1 MIKQLCHWVHGVFFC
16 NFKVQTLLPF
26 DFMWLLS
33 QWELLRN
40 IYWTL
45 LRTRHWIEREL
56 YKALRVMTFV
66 FPVLFRAI
74 LPACTLRLVLFL
86 EWTSACILVPLFPS
100 SRRWPDP
107 FHCPVCP
114 CCFSIWL
121 APVHLWWPSPGISS
135 RNSHLLIK
143 EIALPLQYSIP
154 EQTSSLSQNIS
165 IIAIHVHQLNFEFL
179 EDKGYIMYHVH
190 VASVIVVP
198 NTV

>member
-1 MIKQLCHWVHGVFFC
+1 MRIIKKHILNTSYVPDTGLRESYTKLFVSWPSSSRFYFVPFFQRALCASF
-16 NFKVQTLLPF
+16 
-26 DFMWLLS
+26 
-33 QWELLRN
+33 
-40 IYWTL
+40 
-45 LRTRHWIEREL
+45 
-56 YKALRVMTFV
+56 
-66 FPVLFRAI
+66 
-74 LPACTLRLVLFL
+74 FL
-86 EWTSACILVPLFPS
+86 EWTSACILVPLSPS

-198 NTV
+198 NTVWKCFWTQFRNKHKYFLIINKFCLNQANLSY